1 MKKKE
6 DIKSCAAD
14 CVADQSKRDFVTMTG
29 LGLSAI
35 GACAVAV
42 PLIDS
47 MNPSAD
53 VLAQASVEVEIANI
67 AVGEQK
73 KVMWRG
79 KPVFIYHRTPEQIA
93 EAKADDAGD
102 LKDPAEDKSRVKEGK
117 DEWLVMVGVCTHLGC
132 IPLSGEGQYGG
143 WFCPCHGSHYDIS
156 GRVRKGPAPTN
167 LVIPPYEFLSD
178 TKIKIG

>member
-1 MKKKE
+1 MANKE
-6 DIKSCAAD
+6 DMKDCGNG

-42 PLIDS
+42 PLVDS

-53 VLAQASVEVEIANI
+53 VLAQASVEVDISNI

-79 KPVFIYHRTPEQIA
+79 KPVFIYRRTPEQIE
-93 EAKADDAGD
+93 EARADDNAD
-102 LKDPAEDKSRVKEGK
+102 LKDPETDEHRVKDGK
-117 DEWLVMVGVCTHLGC
+117 AEWLIMIGVCTHLGC
-132 IPLSGEGQYGG
+132 IPLEGEGAYGG
-143 WFCPCHGSHYDIS
+143 WFCPCHGSSYDIS
-156 GRVRKGPAPTN
+156 GRIRKGPAPKN
-167 LVIPPYEFLSD
+167 LLIPPYEFMSD